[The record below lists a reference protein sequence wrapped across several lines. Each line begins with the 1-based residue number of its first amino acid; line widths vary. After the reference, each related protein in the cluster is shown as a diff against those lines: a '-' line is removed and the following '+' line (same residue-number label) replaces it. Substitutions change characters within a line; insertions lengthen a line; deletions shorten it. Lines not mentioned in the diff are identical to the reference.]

1 MSEDRTHM
9 HHHHLQQQHP
19 TANKGLVVRLREN
32 QERDNTKKAEA
43 VLASFVKSKLAQQHR
58 QRRSGH
64 DGGNNTS
71 DSPAGKDLAVLH
83 PKQQPGDIL
92 PRETPA
98 PPPYYA
104 RHQKK
109 KRDEKVVEV
118 RRTTQRKTGATQGV
132 VNKGESWRES
142 PPPPYRDAISP
153 DFETGHERARYAER
167 GAATLNRPRPS
178 FDTAASITTIDSFDT
193 FAAWAPASTPQTR
206 PPQRCPTVAKSS
218 SRKPRG
224 ESNNGNN
231 GSGHIQND
239 PAVVVHARQPMITT
253 ATVGQGAWAA
263 PGPPAPVVR
272 SHPVHAESSPTSEP
286 SPTPGWLTP
295 PSSHLELLRSRIL
308 GTSPVAVDSHSK
320 QLSTL
325 SGPGGGGRARSN
337 PWGEREELDESC
349 SLASIL
355 PGGNRFEHQD
365 RFEPTSRRSD
375 AAREA
380 KHFLGTP
387 PPGPRTH
394 PGRDLETSRQDQ
406 DPTPPKSGRRRAGEG
421 ERGDKSDGGGG
432 GSGDGGTPQP
442 LTIRVAS
449 TSYRSSPHKEQ
460 QGRRGKDNFPFS
472 PMVVHPSPPSA
483 FATCRNS
490 YHTAT
495 VRRTGGGGG
504 ATAEMRVRI
513 CENSEKEKAAKTP
526 PRAAAAGAAGA
537 AAVEPAVAVEMPP
550 VVMAPGGEPG
560 SSPSASPP
568 VWVTRHID
576 CSDTCGLVL
585 VMSDSS
591 VGLLFNDGTKMM
603 FGPVGDTLEYTEPSS
618 PPTHKPEL
626 GAEGRARG
634 GSDAAATA
642 TAALGHPRR
651 SACGGATSYNYTL
664 DSFPFYLRR
673 KVAAVRYFREHLLPE
688 GGRFADGTGEETGC
702 KSPAVA
708 EAAEAVVGQGRQ
720 APLAFI
726 EKWQREGDS

>member
-1 MSEDRTHM
+1 
-9 HHHHLQQQHP
+9 P
-19 TANKGLVVRLREN
+19 
-32 QERDNTKKAEA
+32 
-43 VLASFVKSKLAQQHR
+43 
-58 QRRSGH
+58 
-64 DGGNNTS
+64 
-71 DSPAGKDLAVLH
+71 
-83 PKQQPGDIL
+83 
-92 PRETPA
+92 
-98 PPPYYA
+98 
-104 RHQKK
+104 
-109 KRDEKVVEV
+109 
-118 RRTTQRKTGATQGV
+118 
-132 VNKGESWRES
+132 

-153 DFETGHERARYAER
+153 DFETGHERAPYAER
-167 GAATLNRPRPS
+167 EAATLSRPRPS
-178 FDTAASITTIDSFDT
+178 FDTAASITTIDSFDA
-193 FAAWAPASTPQTR
+193 FATCAPAPTPRTR

-218 SRKPRG
+218 SPKPRG
-224 ESNNGNN
+224 VINNGNN
-231 GSGHIQND
+231 GSGHIRND
-239 PAVVVHARQPMITT
+239 PAVVVHAKQPMINT
-253 ATVGQGAWAA
+253 AMVGQGAGAA
-263 PGPPAPVVR
+263 PAPPAPVVR
-272 SHPVHAESSPTSEP
+272 SHPVHAEPSPTSEP

-320 QLSTL
+320 KLSTL
-325 SGPGGGGRARSN
+325 SGPGGRGRARSN
-337 PWGEREELDESC
+337 PGAEQEELDDSC

-375 AAREA
+375 AAPEA

-394 PGRDLETSRQDQ
+394 PGRDLETSRQGQ
-406 DPTPPKSGRRRAGEG
+406 DSTPPKSGRRRAGEG

-432 GSGDGGTPQP
+432 GGGDGGTPQP
-442 LTIRVAS
+442 LTIKVAS

-460 QGRRGKDNFPFS
+460 QGRHGKDNFPFS
-472 PMVVHPSPPSA
+472 PMVVHPSPTSA
-483 FATCRNS
+483 FATSRNS

-495 VRRTGGGGG
+495 VRKTDGGGS

-513 CENSEKEKAAKTP
+513 CENSKKEKAAKTP
-526 PRAAAAGAAGA
+526 SRAAAAGAAGA
-537 AAVEPAVAVEMPP
+537 TAAEPAVAVDKPP
-550 VVMAPGGEPG
+550 VFVAPGGEPG

-591 VGLLFNDGTKMM
+591 MGLLFNDGTKMI

-618 PPTHKPEL
+618 PPTHNPEL

-642 TAALGHPRR
+642 TAALGSGYPRQ
-651 SACGGATSYNYTL
+651 SACGGATSYNYTS
-664 DSFPFYLRR
+664 DSFPYYLRR

-688 GGRFADGTGEETGC
+688 AGRFAESTGEETGC